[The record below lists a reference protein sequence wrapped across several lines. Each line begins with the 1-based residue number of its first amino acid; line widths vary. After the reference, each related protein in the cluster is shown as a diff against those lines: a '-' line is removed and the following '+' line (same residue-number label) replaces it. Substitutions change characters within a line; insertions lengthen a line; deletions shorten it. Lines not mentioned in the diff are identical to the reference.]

1 MASDPITSWQI
12 DRQKMEK
19 VTDFFSWAPKSL
31 WMMTA
36 GTKCLKMFVHW
47 KKSYEKPRQ
56 SNKNRDIT
64 LPTKV
69 HAIKAMVFPI
79 VMYGYESW
87 TIKKAEHR
95 RIYTFEF
102 WCWRRLLHVPL
113 DIKEIQPV
121 NPKGNQP

>member
-36 GTKCLKMFVHW
+36 GTKCLKMFAHW

-56 SNKNRDIT
+56 SNKKQRHHFANKG
-64 LPTKV
+64 PCNQS
-69 HAIKAMVFPI
+69 
-79 VMYGYESW
+79 YGFSNS
-87 TIKKAEHR
+87 
-95 RIYTFEF
+95 
-102 WCWRRLLHVPL
+102 HVW
-113 DIKEIQPV
+113 I
-121 NPKGNQP
+121 

>member
-1 MASDPITSWQI
+1 MG
-12 DRQKMEK
+12 R
-19 VTDFFSWAPKSL
+19 VTDFVFLSSKITAVGDCSHEIKRLLLLGRKVMTNLDSVFKS
-31 WMMTA
+31 
-36 GTKCLKMFVHW
+36 
-47 KKSYEKPRQ
+47 
-56 SNKNRDIT
+56 RDIT

-102 WCWRRLLHVPL
+102 WCWRRLLSVPL
-113 DIKEIQPV
+113 DIKETQPV